1 MRRHPKA
8 TFGLAAAVAAV
19 GAIAQLF
26 VMLPLRDRT
35 ALVTTSENEIEVGD
49 VTALFA
55 AIAVVALVSGLAR
68 LLLTGMLTVVVGE
81 GVLGRDVEVGEVWR
95 RAFRRFWALLGVS
108 ILSFLIIVLIFLA
121 AAVVAVISWAVTPAI
136 GVLAILAAAGVALWA
151 GIKLSLSTPAL
162 ILEGQSVTGALRRSW
177 ALVTGSWWRVFGILL
192 LATLVAGIIGQ
203 IIQVPFGLGQVS
215 PFNLDPEAEPAE
227 VTTAQVVLGAL
238 GTFVAGAVTGPVVA
252 LITALLYVDRRIR
265 AEGFDLTLAMAA
277 RGETGTPAGGPPTQ
291 YGGQPPGQYG
301 SPPPTQYGGPPPGQ
315 YGGPPPG
322 QYGGPPPVS

>member
-1 MRRHPKA
+1 VV
-8 TFGLAAAVAAV
+8 AVV
-19 GAIAQLF
+19 
-26 VMLPLRDRT
+26 
-35 ALVTTSENEIEVGD
+35 
-49 VTALFA
+49 
-55 AIAVVALVSGLAR
+55 IAVV
-68 LLLTGMLTVVVGE
+68 T
-81 GVLGRDVEVGEVWR
+81 
-95 RAFRRFWALLGVS
+95 WA
-108 ILSFLIIVLIFLA
+108 I
-121 AAVVAVISWAVTPAI
+121 TPAI
-136 GVLAILAAAGVALWA
+136 GVLAIFAAAGVALWA

-291 YGGQPPGQYG
+291 YGGQPPGPVRQPSADPVRRPATGPVRRPAAGLLDGCRRRRARDVVAGVSSAAAVRCDPAGAGGAAPPAACRPARRARATAPSRRTPRG
-301 SPPPTQYGGPPPGQ
+301 SSGCSAPSPGRSRAACRSA
-315 YGGPPPG
+315 GSRIRPR
-322 QYGGPPPVS
+322 SKCA